1 MPHFLRQ
8 LSPTGLGVAV
18 MLLGMLL
25 FALNDAMGKW
35 LVSTYSLGQ
44 VVLLRSAAA
53 IIVLLPILV
62 RSGLRSLVKV

>member
-1 MPHFLRQ
+1 MSTMIKK

-35 LVSTYSLGQ
+35 LVSTYSQGQ
-44 VVLLRSAAA
+44 VILIRSAATA
-53 IIVLLPILV
+53 
-62 RSGLRSLVKV
+62 K

>member
-1 MPHFLRQ
+1 MQPLGEIGTDMSILRK

-35 LVSTYSLGQ
+35 LVATYSQGQ
-44 VVLLRSAAA
+44 VILIRSAAA
-53 IIVLLPILV
+53 LITPK
-62 RSGLRSLVKV
+62 RPST

>member
-1 MPHFLRQ
+1 MSTMIKK

-35 LVSTYSLGQ
+35 LVSTYSQGQ
-44 VVLLRSAAA
+44 VILIRSAAA
-53 IIVLLPILV
+53 
-62 RSGLRSLVKV
+62 LRIRITWPWL